1 MGMLSQSQ
9 RMPHCPIIQAKQ
21 KLRLELLESARVELF
36 WENAAIF
43 PV

>member
-1 MGMLSQSQ
+1 MKHLLGMI
-9 RMPHCPIIQAKQ
+9 MEKNTAVIIP
-21 KLRLELLESARVELF
+21 SRVELF